1 MNQQKNNS
9 PLQRSFVEKVSF
21 AISLSIFSSI
31 IILVCY
37 TWFTGDNNP
46 PVLSITT
53 QTEIRQVEQQFYV
66 PFSVSN
72 LGGATAESVEVVARL
87 LSDDGDIETARQQI
101 NFLSRQEKRQGEFI
115 FEHNPQQGK
124 FSVRVASYKLP

>member
-1 MNQQKNNS
+1 MNQQKSHS
-9 PLQRSFVEKVSF
+9 PLERSVVERISF
-21 AISLSIFSSI
+21 FISLSIFSLI

-37 TWFTGDNNP
+37 TWFTGDNEP
-46 PVLSITT
+46 PVLSVTT
-53 QTEIRQVEQQFYV
+53 DAEIRQVEQQFYV

-72 LGGATAESVEVVARL
+72 SGGATAESVEVVAEL
-87 LSDDGDIETARQQI
+87 LSDNGDFETARQQI

-115 FEHNPQQGK
+115 FVHNPQQGR